1 MRFSILTITSAAVA
15 AVGTDAIEAAGK
27 FKFLVSA
34 NQNSNEVAAHKHPDH
49 AAPAIPHYA
58 PGSFEPTYMPEEDL
72 NPHHVHARSVAS
84 ASTTATASSTPDEL
98 VKDTHEEFKKWIE
111 ARLAQDTAES
121 AAPSHIARS
130 VAPSPS
136 ASVVTHPDAPA
147 DGTYEAFSQWMET
160 LYPGELTEEVKQRLH
175 ARDAPATTTSTVPVA
190 AASDSPELGSYDGF
204 KEWVTSHFPNG
215 IPKEEG
221 QNHVARSLEED
232 HEHEEIDWSQYGHEH
247 DLHVRSA
254 EDAPETENEFAWGGT
269 FEEFLARQGIS
280 PEQLA
285 QGGEP
290 TESQAEDLKPQ
301 APVGS
306 APQVSEIPASP
317 AVAPT
322 PKPTSTV
329 MSSATT
335 STSAA
340 SQWTG
345 ESATASSSSA
355 TNVQARSVSSH
366 YRFRHHSAH
375 ASESGTA
382 TASSATSPT
391 TSSRKGFFNLPW

>member
-1 MRFSILTITSAAVA
+1 
-15 AVGTDAIEAAGK
+15 
-27 FKFLVSA
+27 
-34 NQNSNEVAAHKHPDH
+34 
-49 AAPAIPHYA
+49 
-58 PGSFEPTYMPEEDL
+58 
-72 NPHHVHARSVAS
+72 
-84 ASTTATASSTPDEL
+84 
-98 VKDTHEEFKKWIE
+98 
-111 ARLAQDTAES
+111 
-121 AAPSHIARS
+121 
-130 VAPSPS
+130 
-136 ASVVTHPDAPA
+136 
-147 DGTYEAFSQWMET
+147 
-160 LYPGELTEEVKQRLH
+160 
-175 ARDAPATTTSTVPVA
+175 VPVA

-269 FEEFLARQGIS
+269 FEEFLAHQGIS